1 MFAMALYTDWALVSL
16 IVHAAR
22 IGLATSETTCCIGE
36 NEVSDMLSSPDL
48 AYVEHEARVPGNARL
63 HASH

>member
-36 NEVSDMLSSPDL
+36 NEVSDTVFSQLT
-48 AYVEHEARVPGNARL
+48 PGL
-63 HASH
+63 G